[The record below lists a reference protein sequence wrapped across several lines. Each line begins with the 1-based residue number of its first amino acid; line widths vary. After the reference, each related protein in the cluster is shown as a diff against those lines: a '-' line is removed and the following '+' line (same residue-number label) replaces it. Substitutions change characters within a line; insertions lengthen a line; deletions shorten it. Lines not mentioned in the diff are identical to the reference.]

1 MFLERTFSTAQ
12 DFRLEEALPV
22 LLQSFTELRE
32 DAWDGLAHLATSPI
46 TQMAR
51 SDPTIA
57 AKGLGKMG
65 SYVIPQGLWRELVPE
80 SFLQDALEYDVESD
94 PNGGSG
100 TVGIGVAE
108 MTAHPILLGHE

>member
-1 MFLERTFSTAQ
+1 ME

-46 TQMAR
+46 PQMAR
-51 SDPTIA
+51 FDSTPA

-65 SYVIPQGLWRELVPE
+65 SYVIP
-80 SFLQDALEYDVESD
+80 
-94 PNGGSG
+94 
-100 TVGIGVAE
+100 
-108 MTAHPILLGHE
+108 

>member
-1 MFLERTFSTAQ
+1 MFLERIFSTAE

-46 TQMAR
+46 PQMAR
-51 SDPTIA
+51 SDSTLA

-65 SYVIPQGLWRELVPE
+65 SYVIP
-80 SFLQDALEYDVESD
+80 
-94 PNGGSG
+94 
-100 TVGIGVAE
+100 
-108 MTAHPILLGHE
+108 